1 MNRKN
6 YPIRGLEISFSD
18 LRFYV
23 HALEHQGFFKGE
35 IREDIYK
42 NPLTKADI
50 ESLLENPS
58 EYYNPHYP
66 VMDIKLIPFKDPK
79 TWLKSE

>member
-1 MNRKN
+1 MKRKN
-6 YPIRGLEISFSD
+6 YPIRGLEVNFSD

-42 NPLTKADI
+42 NSPTKTDI
-50 ESLLENPS
+50 ESLLENLS
-58 EYYNPHYP
+58 EYYNPHLP
-66 VMDIKLIPFKDPK
+66 VVWYRAF
-79 TWLKSE
+79 